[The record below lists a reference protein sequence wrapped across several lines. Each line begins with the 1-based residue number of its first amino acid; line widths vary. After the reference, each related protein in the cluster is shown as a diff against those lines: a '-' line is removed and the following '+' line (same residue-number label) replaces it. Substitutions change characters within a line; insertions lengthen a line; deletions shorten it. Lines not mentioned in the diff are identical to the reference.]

1 MHHADERRRRL
12 EVAAR
17 PGRPA
22 AASCGARTAPRP
34 LGSGPH
40 ALRAGAP
47 APAGGAGLHRRTAGS
62 RLRARQSVAARL
74 SARPRDGG
82 AGLSRRLRAAR
93 PYLRLSLY
101 IAAFLIVI
109 NPLFS
114 RGGLDVVWHAHLG
127 LFDLTVTVQGLL
139 FGLGSALRL
148 CVVVW
153 AFALYNVVLDADD
166 QLALMSS
173 VSFRSGLVVSLA
185 TRLFPVLSRDAARIS
200 DAQRARGV
208 ELDRGRRRDR
218 VAARLP
224 LLGALL
230 TQSLERATDVA
241 ESMEARG
248 YGRRGR
254 ARLEARPPL
263 ACRRPAHRRGCLG
276 AAAALVAGLVLGAF
290 RFSFFPLLDDPWGAL
305 LDPVWLVVARDAGAD
320 LHCRAACAG
329 AQMAPLVE
337 QCREQASRTP
347 IPGGVAPA
355 LRNVSLQFG
364 AAEVVLVLGGSGSG
378 KSTLLR
384 ALNGLVP
391 HFHGGSF
398 AGRVLVAGKDTRAR
412 APRIWPASPVWS
424 SRTPRTRP

>member
-1 MHHADERRRRL
+1 MSAVHTDAGVIEAPVAAGR
-12 EVAAR
+12 EVAATGR
-17 PGRPA
+17 EVAATSRGVAAPARRRVRWAQGRP
-22 AASCGARTAPRP
+22 RY
-34 LGSGPH
+34 
-40 ALRAGAP
+40 
-47 APAGGAGLHRRTAGS
+47 GL
-62 RLRARQSVAARL
+62 ARL
-74 SARPRDGG
+74 HPLAALACIG
-82 AGLSRRLRAAR
+82 ALLAAGFVLVNPLQLAMIIVLKMTVLVLSRRLRAAK

-127 LFDLTVTVQGLL
+127 FFDLKVTIQGLL

-185 TRLFPVLSRDAARIS
+185 TRLFPVLSRDAVHIS

-254 ARLEARPPL
+254 HAWKRG
-263 ACRRPAHRRGCLG
+263 RRWHAADLLTAASALG
-276 AAAALVAGLVLGAF
+276 AAAALAAGLVLGAF
-290 RFSFFPLLDDPWGAL
+290 RFSFFPLIDDPWGAL
-305 LDPVWLVVARDAGAD
+305 LDPVWLVVLA
-320 LHCRAACAG
+320 
-329 AQMAPLVE
+329 
-337 QCREQASRTP
+337 T
-347 IPGGVAPA
+347 
-355 LRNVSLQFG
+355 
-364 AAEVVLVLGGSGSG
+364 LVL
-378 KSTLLR
+378 TCVVVPL
-384 ALNGLVP
+384 ALE
-391 HFHGGSF
+391 
-398 AGRVLVAGKDTRAR
+398 
-412 APRIWPASPVWS
+412 PRW
-424 SRTPRTRP
+424 RR

>member
-1 MHHADERRRRL
+1 VSAVRIGTATLATPAATSRGIAAAPARRR
-12 EVAAR
+12 AR
-17 PGRPA
+17 WARGRP
-22 AASCGARTAPRP
+22 RY
-34 LGSGPH
+34 
-40 ALRAGAP
+40 
-47 APAGGAGLHRRTAGS
+47 GL
-62 RLRARQSVAARL
+62 ARL
-74 SARPRDGG
+74 HPLAALACIG
-82 AGLSRRLRAAR
+82 ALLAAGFILANPLQLAALLVMEMAALAFSRRLSEAK

-101 IAAFLIVI
+101 IAAFLVCI

-114 RGGLDVVWHAHLG
+114 RGGLDVLWHAHLG
-127 LFDLTVTVQGLL
+127 FFDLTITVQGVL

-166 QLALMSS
+166 QLAIMSS

-254 ARLEARPPL
+254 RAWKRG
-263 ACRRPAHRRGCLG
+263 RRWHVADLLTAAAALG
-276 AAAALVAGLVLGAF
+276 AAAALLTGLVLGAF
-290 RFSFFPLLDDPWGAL
+290 RFRFFPLLDDPWSAL
-305 LDPVWLVVARDAGAD
+305 LDPMWLIAAGA
-320 LHCRAACAG
+320 LVLTCIVV
-329 AQMAPLVE
+329 PLLVE
-337 QCREQASRTP
+337 
-347 IPGGVAPA
+347 
-355 LRNVSLQFG
+355 
-364 AAEVVLVLGGSGSG
+364 
-378 KSTLLR
+378 
-384 ALNGLVP
+384 
-391 HFHGGSF
+391 
-398 AGRVLVAGKDTRAR
+398 
-412 APRIWPASPVWS
+412 PRW
-424 SRTPRTRP
+424 RR